1 MKLTIGVKLFLTYF
15 IITSAIVLFVTD
27 KLSIRITKGIDEAA
41 EEVMIDSSNLLAQV
55 VSNNIEYDQI
65 NVEEVHKLM
74 SMYLNR
80 ELDASIYSVTK
91 KNPNLQVYITNKD
104 GIVIY
109 DSTGKLK
116 GKDYSQWRD
125 VFLTLKGK
133 YGARVSGYDPE
144 IKDPHPEQDAMYVA
158 APIYHK
164 GSIFGVLTVIK
175 QMIDLKPYVVEQ
187 RHQIEEY
194 ALYIFL
200 VSLVFGAG
208 VSYAVSRGANKL
220 IKYTTSLSKGEN
232 VTAPKIRQIEFAE
245 LSKAIEKLRV
255 DLEGREYV
263 EEYINTMAHELRTPI
278 TGIRGTA
285 ENLLLPMDDE
295 QRKHFIQN
303 ILDSNNKMDMLVN
316 RLLDLSRIERR
327 DTLEKKE
334 KVDVRSL
341 IEEVI
346 KAPSRIG
353 RITSKRIQL
362 EYDIE
367 RDFSIKVEKL
377 LAEQAV
383 SNIIDNAIDFTP
395 EESTITIKV
404 SESNT
409 VVMIQVFD
417 QGPGVPEH
425 ARRQLFTRFFSSSRP
440 DTGKRSTG
448 LGLRFVK
455 KIMSLHGGEVSVTN
469 RFMED
474 GAVATLKFP
483 LKS

>member
-41 EEVMIDSSNLLAQV
+41 EEVMIDSSNLLAQM

-232 VTAPKIRQIEFAE
+232 VTAPNIRQIEFAE

-353 RITSKRIQL
+353 RITSRRIQL

-395 EESTITIKV
+395 
-404 SESNT
+404 
-409 VVMIQVFD
+409 
-417 QGPGVPEH
+417 
-425 ARRQLFTRFFSSSRP
+425 
-440 DTGKRSTG
+440 
-448 LGLRFVK
+448 
-455 KIMSLHGGEVSVTN
+455 
-469 RFMED
+469 
-474 GAVATLKFP
+474 
-483 LKS
+483 

>member
-41 EEVMIDSSNLLAQV
+41 EEVMIDSSNLLAQM

-232 VTAPKIRQIEFAE
+232 VTAPNIRQIEFAE

-353 RITSKRIQL
+353 RITSRRIQL

-395 EESTITIKV
+395 EGSTITIKV

>member
-1 MKLTIGVKLFLTYF
+1 
-15 IITSAIVLFVTD
+15 
-27 KLSIRITKGIDEAA
+27 
-41 EEVMIDSSNLLAQV
+41 
-55 VSNNIEYDQI
+55 
-65 NVEEVHKLM
+65 
-74 SMYLNR
+74 
-80 ELDASIYSVTK
+80 
-91 KNPNLQVYITNKD
+91 
-104 GIVIY
+104 
-109 DSTGKLK
+109 
-116 GKDYSQWRD
+116 
-125 VFLTLKGK
+125 
-133 YGARVSGYDPE
+133 
-144 IKDPHPEQDAMYVA
+144 
-158 APIYHK
+158 
-164 GSIFGVLTVIK
+164 
-175 QMIDLKPYVVEQ
+175 
-187 RHQIEEY
+187 
-194 ALYIFL
+194 
-200 VSLVFGAG
+200 
-208 VSYAVSRGANKL
+208 
-220 IKYTTSLSKGEN
+220 
-232 VTAPKIRQIEFAE
+232 
-245 LSKAIEKLRV
+245 
-255 DLEGREYV
+255 
-263 EEYINTMAHELRTPI
+263 
-278 TGIRGTA
+278 
-285 ENLLLPMDDE
+285 
-295 QRKHFIQN
+295 
-303 ILDSNNKMDMLVN
+303 
-316 RLLDLSRIERR
+316 
-327 DTLEKKE
+327 
-334 KVDVRSL
+334 L

-353 RITSKRIQL
+353 RITSRRIQL

>member
-41 EEVMIDSSNLLAQV
+41 EEVMIDSSNLLAQM

-91 KNPNLQVYITNKD
+91 KNPNLQLYITNKD

-232 VTAPKIRQIEFAE
+232 VTAPNIRQIEFAE

-353 RITSKRIQL
+353 RITSKRIKL

-395 EESTITIKV
+395 EGSTITIKV